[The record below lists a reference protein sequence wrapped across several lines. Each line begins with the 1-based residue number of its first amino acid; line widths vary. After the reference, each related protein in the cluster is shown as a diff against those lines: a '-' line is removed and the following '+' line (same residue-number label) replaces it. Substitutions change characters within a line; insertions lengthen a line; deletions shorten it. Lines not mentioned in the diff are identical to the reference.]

1 MTAFPSPGLVWSSMA
16 GDTGMAVLVSLLGAF
31 GDPDPGACASA
42 HAAFAVAARAAP
54 RAACT
59 AACEYASAV
68 RQRAARSTGRVAADP
83 GVLEALRSVTHALTD
98 APVGSVDP
106 DTRRAVRGIATGATR
121 VMLAYQ
127 TCSTGL
133 VLCVCAAA
141 AP

>member
-1 MTAFPSPGLVWSSMA
+1 MLVRTPPPTVAMA

-31 GDPDPGACASA
+31 GDPDPGARASA

-59 AACEYASAV
+59 AACEFAAAV

-98 APVGSVDP
+98 APAGSVDP
-106 DTRRAVRGIATGATR
+106 DTRRGVRGIATGATR
-121 VMLAYQ
+121 VVLAGRAG
-127 TCSTGL
+127 SVRL
-133 VLCVCAAA
+133 VRRVVAAA